1 MSPTP
6 SPEQLENTMLLAVA
20 EAEKARLLAPP
31 NPWVGAVLETDR
43 GMVTGHTQSPGSSH
57 AEVAALDL
65 AGADAAGSTL
75 FVTLEPCS
83 HHGKTPPCAHAIV
96 RAGVRR
102 VVVSLVDPDQ
112 RVRGTGIAYLR
123 EHGVEVI
130 VGVAKEAVKAQLAP
144 YLKQR
149 STGLPWVVLKLA
161 STLDGRIA
169 ANDGS
174 SNWITGEAARSRVQL
189 LRAESDAVV
198 VGANTIRLD
207 DPRLTVRV
215 PGVTRSPRRIVF
227 GRIPAGSKV
236 LPAEE
241 FAGSPDE
248 LLKELG
254 GKGVLQILLEGGASL
269 AKSFLD
275 SDLIDQY
282 VFHIA
287 PALHGGQDGRSA
299 FAGHGAETIGDLTRL
314 DSRSVMSLGNDV
326 EIVAWSK
333 RASRL
338 IESF

>member
-130 VGVAKEAVKAQLAP
+130 VGVAKEAWV
-144 YLKQR
+144 R
-149 STGLPWVVLKLA
+149 TSSST
-161 STLDGRIA
+161 
-169 ANDGS
+169 
-174 SNWITGEAARSRVQL
+174 
-189 LRAESDAVV
+189 
-198 VGANTIRLD
+198 
-207 DPRLTVRV
+207 
-215 PGVTRSPRRIVF
+215 
-227 GRIPAGSKV
+227 
-236 LPAEE
+236 
-241 FAGSPDE
+241 
-248 LLKELG
+248 
-254 GKGVLQILLEGGASL
+254 
-269 AKSFLD
+269 
-275 SDLIDQY
+275 
-282 VFHIA
+282 
-287 PALHGGQDGRSA
+287 
-299 FAGHGAETIGDLTRL
+299 
-314 DSRSVMSLGNDV
+314 
-326 EIVAWSK
+326 
-333 RASRL
+333 
-338 IESF
+338 